1 MDEVIIRNKND
12 IIRYIDD
19 HPRTTR
25 RVWILFAIAMTS
37 VFADAYDFSSI
48 SIGLSSM
55 VAELQLTATQ
65 TGLATSAMAVG
76 ALLSSL
82 LGGVIADRTG
92 RYRLF
97 IICGVLLVIAPLGIA
112 FAQNFTV
119 LLVFRFILGIA
130 VGLDFPVAFS
140 FMAELLSSDTKAKW
154 INLWQP
160 VSSIATITGVAIALP
175 FALQHLTEHLWRFTV
190 GFGAVAAL
198 VALVLRLF
206 YSEESPMW
214 SARHQSLDK
223 ASAILAKAYEIRV
236 RVEPDEVQA
245 IENVTQPS
253 GLRLLFRKPFRSR
266 TLLVSITA
274 FVQSL
279 QYYAVGFYIPLIAGY
294 VFGEDLVSTIIATI
308 CAQLCAFAAGIIQS
322 ALTSRFGVV
331 RLGKIGYAV
340 VLVAL
345 VLLGF
350 FGVQNDKSISLLPI
364 VLVAVMM
371 FGHHLGPGPLSK
383 TLAPISYPTE
393 IRGIGSGWAE
403 TLVRVGS
410 IFGLLLFPIALAA
423 FGVSTTM
430 FIVAIFPAIAIIA
443 LATIRWDPQRDP
455 VDLID
460 AATKDREQDSTSVE
474 A

>member
-12 IIRYIDD
+12 IIRYIDAN
-19 HPRTTR
+19 PRTTKR
-25 RVWILFAIAMTS
+25 IGILFAIAMTS

-55 VAELQLTATQ
+55 TAELQLTPTQ
-65 TGLATSAMAVG
+65 VGFATSAMAVG

-97 IICGVLLVIAPLGIA
+97 VICGVLLVIAPLGIA
-112 FAQNFTV
+112 FAQNFAV
-119 LLVFRFILGIA
+119 LLAFRFILGVA

-140 FMAELLSSDTKAKW
+140 FMAELLSSETKAKW

-160 VSSIATITGVAIALP
+160 VSSLATITGVAIALP

-214 SARHQSLDK
+214 AARHQRLDK
-223 ASAILAKAYEIRV
+223 AVAVLEKAYDVKV
-236 RVEPDEVQA
+236 RIEPDDAPEEPV
-245 IENVTQPS
+245 VTTDAP
-253 GLRLLFRKPFRSR
+253 GVKTLFARRFRPR
-266 TLLVSITA
+266 TWLVSITA
-274 FVQSL
+274 FTQSL

-294 VFGEDLVSTIIATI
+294 VFGADLVSTIVATV
-308 CAQLCAFAAGIIQS
+308 CAQLCALAAGMIQS
-322 ALTSRFGVV
+322 ALTTRLGII
-331 RLGKIGYAV
+331 RLGKIGYGI

-345 VLLGF
+345 VLLGI
-350 FGVQNDKSISLLPI
+350 FGVHNDKSISLLPI
-364 VLVAVMM
+364 VLVAIMM
-371 FGHHLGPGPLSK
+371 FGHHFGPGPLSK

-410 IFGLLLFPIALAA
+410 ICGLMAFPIALAT

-430 FIVAIFPAIAIIA
+430 FLVAVFPAIALVA
-443 LATIRWDPQRDP
+443 LFVIKWDPQRDA
-455 VDLID
+455 VDLPDD
-460 AATKDREQDSTSVE
+460 AVADQAPAPAV
-474 A
+474 